1 MLHFT
6 SKNNDTAPL
15 FTLNDTA
22 LEVVDSYK
30 YLGIEVNTGL
40 DPSQQWERVYSLI
53 SSTPFLIR
61 QLKRNGLNEAI
72 LIKIYKSLALSHFNY
87 SATILDTTT
96 QATKRNMAVYQ
107 NKILCIIDISK
118 PDALKKYELM
128 EITSYIKS
136 CSTKQVK
143 KLLTDRTNPLT
154 QSLVTKAKR
163 RNHAAFELDIP
174 TARTTKFDQSPV
186 LTTLRIMEEEF
197 RNEEE
202 RESKASKAICSANS

>member
-1 MLHFT
+1 MNTHMSF
-6 SKNNDTAPL
+6 
-15 FTLNDTA
+15 FTLNDTE

-30 YLGIEVNTGL
+30 YLGVEVNTGL

-53 SSTPFLIR
+53 SSIPFLIR
-61 QLKRNGLNEAI
+61 QLKCNGLNEKI
-72 LIKIYKSLALSHFNY
+72 VITIYKSLALRHFKY

-107 NKILCIIDISK
+107 NKILRTIGISK
-118 PDALKKYELM
+118 PDALEKYKLT

-136 CSTKQVK
+136 CRTKQVK

-163 RNHAAFELDIP
+163 RSHAAFELDIP
-174 TARTTKFDQSPV
+174 TARTTKFD
-186 LTTLRIMEEEF
+186 
-197 RNEEE
+197 
-202 RESKASKAICSANS
+202 